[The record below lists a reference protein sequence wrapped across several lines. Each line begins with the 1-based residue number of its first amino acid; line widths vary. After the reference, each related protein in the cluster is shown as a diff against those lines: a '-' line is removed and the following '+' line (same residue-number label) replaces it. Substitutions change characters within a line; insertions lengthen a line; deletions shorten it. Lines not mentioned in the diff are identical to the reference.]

1 MADEEKDETFFL
13 EIFPDSSKL
22 DAYAMAFD
30 DIQVFEEAGHPRDH
44 VGMLA
49 TYGFV
54 HFSGMS
60 KLLEGGSD
68 LSLTPII
75 LDAFFLDASFAVSL
89 WTLLKPWGLQMAKTA
104 GIAQKFEP
112 GLPIQKALAAK
123 RFLDL
128 GSGDG
133 RAVIAAAVLVPSL
146 SESLGVELSMSRH
159 QLAVKNRSR
168 LPDALQDVVHF
179 QQCDILQVEPA
190 LLGGTEIVWLA
201 NLRFPDETVLA
212 INKYLDA
219 HCAVEVD
226 AVVAQ
231 N

>member
-1 MADEEKDETFFL
+1 
-13 EIFPDSSKL
+13 
-22 DAYAMAFD
+22 
-30 DIQVFEEAGHPRDH
+30 
-44 VGMLA
+44 MLA

-60 KLLEGGSD
+60 KLLE
-68 LSLTPII
+68 
-75 LDAFFLDASFAVSL
+75 
-89 WTLLKPWGLQMAKTA
+89 